1 MHFGETVY
9 TILILAG
16 CGLMIY
22 WCIDRLRRP
31 RPKRKRQEVKPRPL
45 TPEEQR
51 RLSEFAARY
60 EAEKLDRQNAEA
72 LKYMLIED
80 LWFKGRKK

>member
-1 MHFGETVY
+1 MHFGETIY

-31 RPKRKRQEVKPRPL
+31 RLKPVPRKPRTL

>member
-31 RPKRKRQEVKPRPL
+31 KHKRKRQEVKPRPL

-51 RLSEFAARY
+51 
-60 EAEKLDRQNAEA
+60 Q
-72 LKYMLIED
+72 
-80 LWFKGRKK
+80 

>member
-31 RPKRKRQEVKPRPL
+31 KHKYAPRKPRPL